1 MKILDGKGLS
11 KKIKNN
17 IKEEVKIAKK
27 KYKRAPG
34 LAVILVGEDKASEV
48 YVNMKEKACQKA
60 GINSKTY
67 KLDKNISQKEL
78 IKHID
83 SLNENEEI
91 DGILVQLPLPKHM
104 DENLVNSKISPKK
117 DIDGFHA
124 VNTGK
129 LFLGEKGFIPCTPKG
144 IVRLIKEYDIK
155 IEGKNVVVVGR
166 SNIVG
171 KPSAMLLLNENA
183 TVEICHSKTRNLKE
197 HTLKADIIIAA
208 CGKAELIKGDMIKD
222 NAIIIDAGTN
232 KINGKLVGDVEYEAL
247 KDKAGFITPV
257 PGGVG
262 PMTIAMLLENTL
274 EAYYQNVVKSN

>member
-11 KKIKNN
+11 KKIRNN

-48 YVNMKEKACQKA
+48 YVNMKEKACLKA

-67 KLDKNISQKEL
+67 KLNKNISQNEL

-104 DENLVNSKISPKK
+104 DENLVNSQISPKK
-117 DIDGFHA
+117 DIDGFHP

-144 IVRLIKEYDIK
+144 IVRLIKEYDIQIK
-155 IEGKNVVVVGR
+155 GKNVVVVGR

-183 TVEICHSKTRNLKE
+183 TVEICHSKTSNLKE

-208 CGKAELIKGDMIKD
+208 CGRAELIKGDMVKD

-247 KDKAGFITPV
+247 KDKADFITPV